1 MPQIGPNRDQARSCK
16 INAIRNTRQKR
27 TFRRQN
33 QARERWSRRLNAH
46 LLDTVSPRIGEA
58 TPSLLTLPLEA
69 ATRCLPKYRM
79 CGKQKP
85 QQAV

>member
-1 MPQIGPNRDQARSCK
+1 MSQTGPHRGQARSYT

-33 QARERWSRRLNAH
+33 QAAEHWSRRFIAH
-46 LLDTVSPRIGEA
+46 SLDTVSPWTGEA

-69 ATRCLPKYRM
+69 ATRCLPKYWM